1 MIPTR
6 SSKYI
11 FPIMGLMILFALYLQ
26 YAVNQSTEK
35 LKEQEVRKAE
45 KYAGK
50 IVNYIQ
56 SETGGMLKTYLE
68 QNPQKRESLNKMLHA
83 FLTEEFQYIF
93 LLQRDKKGHYRF
105 LLDGSLDDPVAYNTI
120 FFPKSKL
127 YNTVYRTKIPRIIKQ
142 KEGVEHIWLSLLY
155 PIVEEGETQALLVLD
170 LSQIYGEYLNDFN
183 SPVSAIVMLM
193 ELFLL
198 ISFLILA
205 YFAYQFYKL
214 RKSILF
220 DPLTSAY
227 TKLYLQ
233 EFFDKHKVD
242 RYNAILIDIDEF
254 KQINEKYGYDSG
266 NKVLELF
273 VREIMDFLPEKAKII
288 RTGGAEFLV
297 ILSKEEADFIK
308 WVQKLF
314 RHLTLKRYLLENE
327 VISLSLSMSAIVVP
341 EESDSIRNIE
351 RLLDEKLL
359 EVKSRGKSG
368 LGIIGTVS
376 ADEIRYKDLDY
387 IKEALEEERL
397 LCLYQ
402 PIVDTKTKQVVKYEA
417 LVRLVDKEDP
427 KKLIEPVYFL
437 DMIKGT
443 TQYIKMSKL
452 VLREVFRV
460 LHHYPDV
467 EISFNV
473 DLYDL
478 YNANMMQLIDEK
490 LYQNQSLANRLTF
503 EILENH
509 EIRDFNR
516 VSYIFKHLKAFGSK
530 IAIDDYGSGYANSVY
545 LVKLE
550 TDILKIDGSLIQE
563 LSVNPERT
571 KIMLNSIKALA
582 DSYDCEVVAEY
593 VSSEKIYD
601 MLLELG
607 IPYVQGYY
615 CGKPKLLDRYLER
628 EPESKTG

>member
-1 MIPTR
+1 MIPKH
-6 SSKYI
+6 SNKYI

-35 LKEQEVRKAE
+35 LKEQEIRKAE
-45 KYAGK
+45 KYAEK
-50 IVNYIQ
+50 IVSYIQ
-56 SETGGMLKTYLE
+56 SETGDMLKPHLAE
-68 QNPQKRESLNKMLHA
+68 NPQKREALNKMLDA

-93 LLQRDKKGHYRF
+93 LLQKDKKGHYRF

-120 FFPKSKL
+120 FFPKSEL
-127 YNTVYRTKIPRIIKQ
+127 YDTVYHTKTPRIIKQ

-155 PIVEEGETQALLVLD
+155 PIVEEGKTQALLVLD
-170 LSQIYGEYLNDFN
+170 LSRIYGEYLNDFN
-183 SPVSAIVMLM
+183 SPVSTIVILM

-198 ISFLILA
+198 VSFLVLA
-205 YFAYQFYKL
+205 YFAYHFYKL

-242 RYNAILIDIDEF
+242 RYNAILVDIDDF

-297 ILSKEEADFIK
+297 ILSKEEADFEGQI
-308 WVQKLF
+308 QKLF

-359 EVKSRGKSG
+359 EVKSRGKNG

-376 ADEIRYKDLDY
+376 TDEIKYKDLDY

-402 PIVDTKTKQVVKYEA
+402 PIVDTKTKEIVKYEA

-437 DMIKGT
+437 DRIKGT
-443 TQYIKMSKL
+443 TQYIKLSKL

-460 LHHYPDV
+460 LHHYPDL

-478 YNANMMQLIDEK
+478 YNADMMQLIDKK
-490 LYQNQSLANRLTF
+490 LYQNQPLANRLTF

-509 EIRDFNR
+509 EIKDFNR
-516 VSYIFKHLKAFGSK
+516 VSYIFNHLKAFGSK
-530 IAIDDYGSGYANSVY
+530 IAIDDYGSGYANSIY

-563 LSVNPERT
+563 LSVNPERA
-571 KIMLNSIKALA
+571 KVMLNSIKALA
-582 DSYDCEVVAEY
+582 DSYHCEVVAEY

-601 MLLELG
+601 MLIESG
-607 IPYVQGYY
+607 IPYAQGYY
-615 CGKPKLLDRYLER
+615 CGKPKPIEEL
-628 EPESKTG
+628 SN